1 MAQAA
6 ARSFANTKA
15 RPAETKLD
23 FSLLDSLTAPGV
35 FWRSP
40 SELVPTLS
48 LLAQTVARAD
58 AASYF
63 AFRVHN
69 IGISNVGESSENL
82 RRREAYLRAAL
93 VEFVSMEYVIPQDM
107 KTLGLT
113 IAPPRI
119 CESPNP
125 LVHAVAA
132 LRHMNVHLTSS
143 TLSQAQ
149 RLAVW
154 PVEPEPLEF
163 TYEMWITQPL
173 TRENLIRRKGPKYSI
188 SDVEHLHKWF
198 VSAQSEWG
206 VHHLVQHAIVEYG
219 KFLMV
224 SVEIA
229 QSRDH
234 AELST
239 PT

>member
-1 MAQAA
+1 M
-6 ARSFANTKA
+6 
-15 RPAETKLD
+15 ETKLD

-35 FWRSP
+35 FQRSP
-40 SELVPTLS
+40 SELVPALNF
-48 LLAQTVARAD
+48 LPQTVARAN

-63 AFRVHN
+63 AFRVRN
-69 IGISNVGESSENL
+69 IGISNARESSENL

-93 VEFVSMEYVIPQDM
+93 VEFVAMEYVLPQDM

-113 IAPPRI
+113 SKLPRI
-119 CESPNP
+119 CESSNP

-143 TLSQAQ
+143 ALSQAQ

-173 TRENLIRRKGPKYSI
+173 TRENLIRRKGPKYS
-188 SDVEHLHKWF
+188 DDEVEHLLKWF

-206 VHHLVQHAIVEYG
+206 VHHLVQHAIVEYA
-219 KFLMV
+219 KFLTA
-224 SVEIA
+224 SVQIA
-229 QSRDH
+229 QSRDY
-234 AELST
+234 A
-239 PT
+239 